1 VVLARRTAVPKLLV
15 NVDFDAGVS
24 GDALDT
30 PGTQGM
36 LLAMLDEG
44 TARMPPAATPTP
56 HQLRE
61 EEERLG
67 ADINASAGM
76 DSSTVTLSALTANLA
91 PSLELLS
98 DVVRHPAFA
107 PAEVERVKQQ
117 RLASLAQTL
126 ASPQG
131 LAFHVFN
138 PILFGAGHPYA
149 HAGDGLGSKASISAS
164 PRSFAQGAGPVV
176 APRSGADHR
185 GRRCDD
191 GCAEAPA

>member
-1 VVLARRTAVPKLLV
+1 
-15 NVDFDAGVS
+15 
-24 GDALDT
+24 
-30 PGTQGM
+30 
-36 LLAMLDEG
+36 
-44 TARMPPAATPTP
+44 
-56 HQLRE
+56 
-61 EEERLG
+61 
-67 ADINASAGM
+67 M
-76 DSSTVTLSALTANLA
+76 DNSTVTLSALTANLA

-149 HAGDGLGSKASISAS
+149 HAGDGLGSKASISAFT
-164 PRSFAQGAGPVV
+164 PKLCA
-176 APRSGADHR
+176 
-185 GRRCDD
+185 RRRPS
-191 GCAEAPA
+191 GCAPIWRGSPWSAM